1 MVGTDVLTTADLDEI
16 GATTLKRGGDQRR
29 VAASLVE
36 AVDQHRLADSS
47 DAAYALCL
55 AAELSAEADDLVSA
69 LAQVD
74 RAVAADPGGDA
85 GIGAGYARA
94 LRGEL
99 LYRLDRE
106 DDAMAALTALRP
118 HLSRD
123 PEAAYYLT
131 DALEAVGRTELAEQW
146 LTEALDLVVPN
157 VDVDQEPPGAGD
169 GSAAPVQVFNAL
181 LQSRHRVR
189 RELDLPHDAHDDLAD
204 ELHEIHTAPHEV
216 EGVAEL
222 FWPRAEFDRLR
233 ARWPELT
240 ETYGGSWD
248 EHRATVERALLT
260 ASAQGAARLAVLAAS
275 VDEYA
280 DLAADLDADAVD
292 PSVRDRYVEEAD
304 DDARFVPWPPGR
316 NDACWCE
323 SGAKYKK
330 CCLPRSRG

>member
-1 MVGTDVLTTADLDEI
+1 MAGTDVLTSDDLDEI
-16 GATTLKRGGDQRR
+16 GATTLKRGDDPRR

-36 AVDQHRLADSS
+36 AVDQDRLADPA

-55 AAELSAEADDLVSA
+55 AAELSAEGDDLVSA

-74 RAVAADPGGDA
+74 RAVAADRGSDA
-85 GIGAGYARA
+85 GLGAGYARA
-94 LRGEL
+94 LRAEL
-99 LYRLDRE
+99 LYRLDRV
-106 DDAMAALTALRP
+106 DDAMVALTALRP
-118 HLSRD
+118 QLSRD
-123 PEAAYYLT
+123 PEAAYYVT
-131 DALEAVGRTELAEQW
+131 DALEAMDRTELAEQW
-146 LTEALDLVVPN
+146 LTEALDLAVPKD
-157 VDVDQEPPGAGD
+157 DVAQEPSAGD
-169 GSAAPVQVFNAL
+169 DAVEPVQVFNAL

-204 ELHEIHTAPHEV
+204 ELHEIHTAPHDV

-248 EHRATVERALLT
+248 EHRATVECALAT

-280 DLAADLDADAVD
+280 DLAADLDADATD
-292 PSVRDRYVEEAD
+292 PSVRDRYVEDAD